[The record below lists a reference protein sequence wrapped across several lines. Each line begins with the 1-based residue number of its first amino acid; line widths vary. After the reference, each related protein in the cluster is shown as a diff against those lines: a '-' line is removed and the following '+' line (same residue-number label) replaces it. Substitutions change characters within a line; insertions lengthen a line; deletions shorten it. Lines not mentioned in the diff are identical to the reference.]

1 MFFLSLYLLSGVI
14 LGIFM
19 HVMSGMKSAMT
30 SDIVQSVH
38 VLEQSVN
45 GFEQGVI
52 SVVALLIHCLYP
64 CVYHHEAGDHQNLLM
79 LYME

>member
-1 MFFLSLYLLSGVI
+1 
-14 LGIFM
+14 M
-19 HVMSGMKSAMT
+19 HVMSGMKSVMT

-45 GFEQGVI
+45 GCEQGVI
-52 SVVALLIHCLYP
+52 YVAALLIHFLYP
-64 CVYHHEAGDHQNLLM
+64 CVCLHEGSDHQNPQI